1 MNSYFI
7 FPLPMSY
14 ILRSNSEADCAMQET
29 QKPNKEI
36 ERLENKGGTLGLLV
50 TTVERNRLAQIKAK

>member
-1 MNSYFI
+1 
-7 FPLPMSY
+7 MSY

-50 TTVERNRLAQIKAK
+50 TTVEEKLLVLRKSRVIQD

>member
-1 MNSYFI
+1 
-7 FPLPMSY
+7 MSY

-50 TTVERNRLAQIKAK
+50 TTVEKKMISTDGKSQVIQD

>member
-14 ILRSNSEADCAMQET
+14 ILHSNSEADCAMQET

-36 ERLENKGGTLGLLV
+36 ERLENKGGTLSLLV
-50 TTVERNRLAQIKAK
+50 TTGEK